1 MKKNTFFRK
10 INKEPSSIKEFK
22 PITKNNI
29 GKNIELRFK
38 STLTTLKPTKTYVA
52 SKNKSNKNITINFSL
67 SSKEELQKKTSPNNR
82 NIKNKKNLKKC
93 KTNYN
98 KIKTSNILISS
109 KDKDKDKINKNF
121 RKNYSNFNKININ
134 IPELNKDIFNKNF
147 LKETIIIDNE
157 GNNNLNIYINPKNK
171 INYKNIINKRKLI
184 KFNEK
189 NEINNLMTNNEN
201 NDLNSLFENSTNSI
215 NCNNNVLNII
225 NKENNKNDNFG
236 NITEE
241 EKRLKEYNTII
252 NLLNTNIEQFKKMFN
267 NNKNI
272 INNNKNKNKK
282 ISMKNKKNI
291 KTIPMGNINI
301 RKNKIIDFKDKYSNL
316 KKNLSE
322 ENIKYN
328 KNKNKNINNL
338 ILLNINEDEN
348 CKKIIKDD
356 SNINQKNNELQDNNF
371 SFLESSIDNEF
382 YQSLINKTFL
392 QNISHS
398 SLDINIDDISNK
410 ENIEIN
416 NINKMKMLTD
426 DKNEIIYSKK
436 INEKENINKWFNDNL
451 LLKNKNLVDL
461 NNKQIENDNHKD
473 FQGYINTLMEKISLF
488 FNINKN

>member
-38 STLTTLKPTKTYVA
+38 STLTALKPTKTYVA

-215 NCNNNVLNII
+215 NYNNNVLNII